1 MAHAP
6 PPLLAHL
13 RVGPPD
19 APRTAFLLHGILG
32 SGRNLRTLALR
43 LYAAVPDLQCVLPD
57 LRHHGDSQGLPP
69 PDTLSA
75 CVDDLERLAAHLG
88 LQPWAVIGHSF
99 GGKVAL
105 TWARRAPAGL
115 RQVWV
120 LDATPER
127 VPAELAATTTEQ
139 MLAPV
144 TGLPLPQPSRQ
155 AAVEALQA
163 AGVEATTAQ
172 WLSLALRPDEHG
184 GWVWRYHVPG
194 LRALLR
200 DYFDHAF
207 WDLLAAPPP
216 GLTIEIVRAL
226 REPRWTPAILAQ
238 LNALPVQVHTLDAGH
253 WLHVDDL
260 DGLVRLLT
268 PSLRSHGN

>member
-1 MAHAP
+1 MTSAALP
-6 PPLLAHL
+6 PLAHL

-19 APRTAFLLHGILG
+19 AARTAFVLHGILG

-43 LYAAVPDLQCVLPD
+43 LCAAVPDLQCVLPD

-69 PDTLSA
+69 PDTLAA
-75 CVDDLERLAAHLG
+75 CVDDLERLAAQLG

-127 VPAELAATTTEQ
+127 VPPDLAAVTTAQ

-144 TGLPLPQPSRQ
+144 TGLPMPQRSRQ

-163 AGVEATTAQ
+163 AGVAASTAQ
-172 WLSLALRPDEHG
+172 WLSLALRSDEHG

-194 LRALLR
+194 LQALLR

-207 WDLLAAPPP
+207 WDLLAAPPA
-216 GLTIEIVRAL
+216 GVTIDLVRAL
-226 REPRWTPAILAQ
+226 REPRWTPTLLAQ
-238 LNALPVQVHTLDAGH
+238 LNALPVRVHPLDAGH

-260 DGLVRLLT
+260 EGLLRLLI
-268 PSLRSHGN
+268 PSLQGPAH